1 MQKINLKDLGQIEVI
16 FISIIIISVSL
27 TTHFNKELFVSKTG
41 KISFFGNL
49 GILYILGL
57 FYKWKYIRELMIIN
71 LIFIIP
77 LIALIIYNNSS
88 KLNTKT
94 VFLIGI
100 LIEFLIAFYFLA
112 FSKNL
117 KSYLSDN

>member
-49 GILYILGL
+49 GILYIFGL
-57 FYKWKYIRELMIIN
+57 FYKWKYIREIMIIN
-71 LIFIIP
+71 FLCIIP
-77 LIALIIYNNSS
+77 LITVIIYNNSS
-88 KLNTKT
+88 KLNSKT
-94 VFLIGI
+94 VFLFGI

-117 KSYLSDN
+117 KNYLSDN

>member
-1 MQKINLKDLGQIEVI
+1 MQKINLKELGQIEVI

-41 KISFFGNL
+41 KISFFGDL

-57 FYKWKYIRELMIIN
+57 FLKWKYIREIMIFN
-71 LIFIIP
+71 FLYIIP

-94 VFLIGI
+94 VFLFGI
-100 LIEFLIAFYFLA
+100 MIEFLIAFYFLA